1 MDASTKARVDHLHL
15 YLENLPDTIPQS
27 GSKTAKY
34 TFDFF
39 SVDNNDLQD
48 MGLVGAIN
56 RQLEIHLGH
65 HNNGPIIFS
74 ERGPGLHKLAN
85 LFESWLNEL
94 ASDPEVLILVKW
106 LDDLIKAAENAYRT
120 SNAMVLIIV
129 VLVARSF
136 TYMDVV

>member
-1 MDASTKARVDHLHL
+1 MDASTKARVDLLRL

-27 GSKTAKY
+27 GSETAKY
-34 TFDFF
+34 TFNFF
-39 SVDNNDLQD
+39 SVDDDDLQD
-48 MGLVGAIN
+48 MGLFGAIN

-94 ASDPEVLILVKW
+94 ASDSEVLILIKW

-136 TYMDVV
+136 TYINVV